1 MCYACAML
9 PILLKTLPF
18 FAILGLGY
26 FAARRQFF
34 SEQAT
39 AHLTKFVFYFALPA
53 MIFRFSATLSLS
65 EVFHAPSVLAYLTG
79 TMAVYLL
86 ATIVALMRGTGLEE
100 AAIEAQS
107 AAIGNVG
114 FLGIPMLVLLMG
126 ASAIGPVMIVL
137 ATDLIVFGSLIVILI
152 SAKRDGRVSLAVLG
166 PIAMGL
172 IKNPMVMAIFAG
184 LFWAGFSLPLPA
196 PALEFVILLGA
207 AATPG
212 ALFAIGASLATK
224 SAERRTVAIW
234 LSTAKLA
241 LHPAAVA
248 FAAFY
253 LFDVPPFT
261 ASVMIAAAAMPTAG
275 NVYILAQHYG
285 IAPVRVSSTILIST
299 LVSVVSLTYVIA
311 KVSG

>member
-1 MCYACAML
+1 ML
-9 PILLKTLPF
+9 HIFLKTLPF

-26 FAARRQFF
+26 FAARRNFF

-39 AHLTKFVFYFALPA
+39 AHLTKFVFYFALSA
-53 MIFRFSATLSLS
+53 MIFRFAATLSLPD
-65 EVFHAPSVLAYLTG
+65 VFHGSSVLAYLSG
-79 TMAVYLL
+79 TLAVYLL
-86 ATIVALMRGTGLEE
+86 ATVVALFRGIGMEE
-100 AAIEAQS
+100 TVIEAQA

-126 ASAIGPVMIVL
+126 PNAIGPVMIVL
-137 ATDLIVFGSLIVILI
+137 ATDLIVFGGLLVILI
-152 SAKRDGRVSLAVLG
+152 SAKRDGRMSVAVLG
-166 PIAMGL
+166 SVAVGL
-172 IKNPMVMAIFAG
+172 MKNPMVMAITAG
-184 LFWAGFSLPLPA
+184 LIWAGFGIPVPGPLD
-196 PALEFVILLGA
+196 EFLTLLGA

-224 SAERRTVAIW
+224 SAERKSIAIW
-234 LSTAKLA
+234 LSTVKLA
-241 LHPAAVA
+241 LHPMAVA
-248 FAAFY
+248 FASLV

-299 LVSVVSLTYVIA
+299 LISIVSLTVVIA
-311 KVSG
+311 MVSG

>member
-1 MCYACAML
+1 ML
-9 PILLKTLPF
+9 PIFLKTLPF

-26 FAARRQFF
+26 FAAERRFF
-34 SEQAT
+34 TEQAT
-39 AHLTKFVFYFALPA
+39 AHLTKFVFYFALSA
-53 MIFRFSATLSLS
+53 MIFRFAATLPVTR
-65 EVFHAPSVLAYLTG
+65 VFDGPSVLAYLTG
-79 TMAVYLL
+79 TSSVYLL
-86 ATIVALMRGTGLEE
+86 ATTVAAVRGIGREQ
-100 AAIEAQS
+100 AAIEAQC

-126 ASAIGPVMIVL
+126 PQAIGPVMIVL

-152 SAKRDGRVSLAVLG
+152 SAGRDGRMSLAVLR
-166 PIAMGL
+166 PVTLGL
-172 IKNPMVMAIFAG
+172 LRNPMVTAMAAG
-184 LFWAGFSLPLPA
+184 LIWSILRIPLPV
-196 PALEFVILLGA
+196 PANEFLVLLGA

-224 SAERRTVAIW
+224 SAERKSVAIW

-241 LHPAAVA
+241 LHPLAVA
-248 FAAFY
+248 GASFY
-253 LFDVPPFT
+253 LFDVPPFN

-299 LVSVVSLTYVIA
+299 LVSVITLSFVIA
-311 KVSG
+311 TVTS

>member
-1 MCYACAML
+1 ML
-9 PILLKTLPF
+9 AIFLKTLPF

-26 FAARRQFF
+26 FAAHRRFF

-39 AHLTKFVFYFALPA
+39 AHLTKFVFYFALSA
-53 MIFRFSATLSLS
+53 MIFRFAATLSLPD
-65 EVFHAPSVLAYLTG
+65 VFHGSSVLAYLSG
-79 TMAVYLL
+79 TLAVYLL
-86 ATIVALMRGTGLEE
+86 ATAVALFRGIGLEE
-100 AAIEAQS
+100 TVIEAQA

-126 ASAIGPVMIVL
+126 PAAIGPVMIVL
-137 ATDLIVFGSLIVILI
+137 ATDMIVFGSLLVILI
-152 SAKRDGRVSLAVLG
+152 SAKRDGRMSVAVLG
-166 PIAMGL
+166 SIAVGL
-172 IKNPMVMAIFAG
+172 VKNPMVMAITAG
-184 LFWAGFSLPLPA
+184 LIWAGLEIPLPV
-196 PALEFVILLGA
+196 PLDEFLTLLGA

-224 SAERRTVAIW
+224 SAERKSIAIW
-234 LSTAKLA
+234 LSTVKLA
-241 LHPAAVA
+241 LHPLAVA
-248 FAAFY
+248 FASLV

-299 LVSVVSLTYVIA
+299 AISIVSLTVVIGM
-311 KVSG
+311 VSS

>member
-1 MCYACAML
+1 ML
-9 PILLKTLPF
+9 PIFLKTLPF

-26 FAARRQFF
+26 FAARRNFF
-34 SEQAT
+34 NEQAA
-39 AHLTKFVFYFALPA
+39 AHLTKFIFYFALSA
-53 MIFRFSATLSLS
+53 MLFRFTATLSLPD
-65 EVFHAPSVLAYLTG
+65 VFHAPSVLAYFTG
-79 TMAVYLL
+79 TLAVYLL
-86 ATIVALMRGTGLEE
+86 ATAVALYRRTGMEE

-126 ASAIGPVMIVL
+126 PAAIGPVMIVL
-137 ATDLIVFGSLIVILI
+137 ATDLIGFGSLIVILI
-152 SAKRDGRVSLAVLG
+152 SAKRDGRMSVAVLG
-166 PIAMGL
+166 SIALGL
-172 IKNPMVMAIFAG
+172 VRNPMVMAIASGLIWAG
-184 LFWAGFSLPLPA
+184 LEIPIPD
-196 PALEFVILLGA
+196 ALNEFLTLLGG

-224 SAERRTVAIW
+224 SAERKSIAIW

-241 LHPAAVA
+241 LHPLAVA
-248 FAAFY
+248 VACLV

-275 NVYILAQHYG
+275 NVYMLAQHYG

-299 LVSVVSLTYVIA
+299 LASIVTLTLVIA
-311 KVSG
+311 AVSG